1 VFPVS
6 SSKFSALLSDSN
18 WFFFDIRMVL
28 GQILSVVP
36 LFQLSSSYCKLRI
49 SSAEGL
55 FEGNKSG
62 VGFS

>member
-1 VFPVS
+1 
-6 SSKFSALLSDSN
+6 
-18 WFFFDIRMVL
+18 MGL